1 MKLVIV
7 LIAILSTSAFAAP
20 YVEYSNQQR
29 YTDLDYSGEYNHVR
43 IGYKADNGIYLEAG
57 RDQDGNAFETGYNF
71 NFNKRLSINGK
82 WEGSYVSYKINIPSN
97 EVLLLH
103 LYDDCLFCDTSIL
116 YRELV
121 INKGSSNSKTIL
133 VKSSSNEYY
142 FN

>member
-1 MKLVIV
+1 MKTIKLTIV
-7 LIAILSTSAFAAP
+7 GLMLSAFSYGQDTIRKMVAGKNLNV
-20 YVEYSNQQR
+20 YDLHNTHIVSS
-29 YTDLDYSGEYNHVR
+29 TDFLH
-43 IGYKADNGIYLEAG
+43 
-57 RDQDGNAFETGYNF
+57 
-71 NFNKRLSINGK
+71 
-82 WEGSYVSYKINIPSN
+82 EGSYVSYKINIPSN

-142 FN
+142 FNGVVYSSVTIKKPENE

>member
-1 MKLVIV
+1 MRERVNPSNKERYMKPLIV
-7 LIAILSTSAFAAP
+7 LIAIVLSGFFTGAIAAP

-82 WEGSYVSYKINIPSN
+82 WEGSNTDKLRHSVETEIRYTFK
-97 EVLLLH
+97 
-103 LYDDCLFCDTSIL
+103 
-116 YRELV
+116 
-121 INKGSSNSKTIL
+121 
-133 VKSSSNEYY
+133 
-142 FN
+142 